1 LMQES
6 LGHRLR
12 VMRAERGLSLREA
25 ARRAGVVKETISDI
39 ERGHTH
45 PYDVT
50 LAKLAKVYDVP
61 LEELLEEPALAGK
74 AEAPE
79 ETGQPAEESEEEQRI
94 PSIAASSLEEA
105 IKFIRALKEQREA
118 EIEEVKQGAMP
129 RAHWDFH
136 LEADNK
142 YLEIIFQAG
151 GFFAFV
157 EEVIARR
164 RMTDFPVQRLCHE
177 FSRHFSDFVKLADEA
192 KALDHQRQS
201 DIHVEHIKGTV
212 KMEEWM
218 HEQSPES

>member
-1 LMQES
+1 MQES
-6 LGHRLR
+6 LGHKLRL
-12 VMRAERGLSLREA
+12 MRAERGLSLREA
-25 ARRAGVVKETISDI
+25 ARQAGVVKETISDI

-61 LEELLEEPALAGK
+61 LEELLEEPALAEK

-105 IKFIRALKEQREA
+105 IRFIRALKEQREA

-142 YLEIIFQAG
+142 YLEIIYQAG

-201 DIHVEHIKGTV
+201 DIYVEHVKGTV
-212 KMEEWM
+212 TMEEWM

>member
-1 LMQES
+1 MQES

>member
-1 LMQES
+1 MQES

-142 YLEIIFQAG
+142 YLEIIYQAG